1 MVVVADL
8 IAPRVQWVPEAADDE
23 LGDRAVEFCRR
34 VGLKLDPEQELV
46 LRGSL
51 GVNAGGRWQTPEVG
65 FTAPRQNG
73 KGEVLLGRELFGL
86 YELDERFIVHSA
98 HEFKTSE
105 RHSQRL
111 EAVVR
116 GCPELFKR
124 VKRAGSGR
132 LLGFRYSHGDEALEL
147 DDGSK
152 IEFRTRTKSGMRGFD
167 DVALLVLDEAMILSE
182 WAHGAMM
189 PTVRASKAERGPQLW
204 YTGSAVDQDVHE
216 HGIVLA
222 RVRERG
228 LAGEDQR
235 LAYFEWSLDFDH
247 PDDVPD
253 EVIEDRERWA
263 EVNFAIGRGR
273 VQIEQMELEHSSLSR
288 RAFLTELLGVGD
300 WPATDGSSEL
310 VISLEAWREVE
321 DEASVLVDPVCL
333 AWDVSPSRRTSV
345 AAAGLNEAGEMHVE
359 VIHARAGTGWLPD
372 RLAELLERHE
382 VLEVA
387 TDGLGPSAAQISR
400 VEEIAGVEVKRTT
413 AGEYAEAC
421 GLFADGVGEKT
432 LRHIGQEEL
441 DVAVKGARTRP
452 LVDRW
457 AWSRTKSVADVGPLV
472 ASSIAVWS
480 ATRQDIGEVV
490 IY

>member
-1 MVVVADL
+1 MVVADL
-8 IAPRVQWVPEAADDE
+8 IRPRIEHVPEPVDDE
-23 LGDRAVEFCRR
+23 LGERAVEFCRR
-34 VGLKLDPEQELV
+34 IGLRLDAEQELV
-46 LRGSL
+46 LRGCF
-51 GVNAGGRWQTPEVG
+51 GVAESGRWQTPEVG
-65 FTAPRQNG
+65 LTAPRQNG
-73 KGEVLLGRELFGL
+73 KGEILIGRELFGL
-86 YELDERFIVHSA
+86 YELEERFIVHSA

-105 RHSQRL
+105 RHFGRL

-116 GCPELFKR
+116 GCDELLSK
-124 VKRAGSGR
+124 VKRAESGR
-132 LLGFRYSHGDEALEL
+132 VIGFRYSHGDEALEL
-147 DDGSK
+147 EDGRK

-189 PTVRASKAERGPQLW
+189 PTVRASKAPRGPQLW
-204 YTGSAVDQDVHE
+204 YTGSAVDQEVHE

-253 EVIEDRERWA
+253 EVLEDRSRWA

-273 VQIEQMELEHSSLSR
+273 VQLEQMELEYSSLSR
-288 RAFLTELLGVGD
+288 RSFLTELLGVGD
-300 WPATDGSSEL
+300 WPATDGSADL
-310 VISLEAWREVE
+310 AISLEAWRDVE
-321 DEASVLVDPVCL
+321 DERSVLADPVCL
-333 AWDVSPSRRTSV
+333 AWDVSPGRRTSV
-345 AAAGLNEAGEMHVE
+345 AAAGMSETGEMHVE
-359 VIHARAGTGWLPD
+359 VIHSRAGTGWLPG
-372 RLAELLERHE
+372 RIAELLERHE

-387 TDGLGPSAAQISR
+387 CDGLGPSAAIAGR
-400 VEEIAGVEVKRTT
+400 VEELGIEVRRTT

-441 DVAVKGARTRP
+441 DVAVRGARTRP

-472 ASSIAVWS
+472 ASTIALWS